1 MHEIFKRRSIRKY
14 LDKPVAKEDIDDLL
28 RAAMAAPSAGNEQPW
43 EFIVVDDKN
52 VLKRI
57 ADVHPYAKMLY
68 EAPVAIV
75 VCGDLNKEKYKG
87 FWVQDCSAATQ
98 NILLEATDKGL
109 GTVWIG
115 VYPDDTRVK
124 DISNIFGIP
133 SNVIPLSI
141 VAVGYPD
148 QEMQEVDRFDPQK
161 IHYNKW

>member
-141 VAVGYPD
+141 VAVGYPA

>member
-52 VLKRI
+52 VLKKI

-75 VCGDLNKEKYKG
+75 VCGDLNKEKHKG

-141 VAVGYPD
+141 VAVGYPA
-148 QEMQEVDRFDPQK
+148 
-161 IHYNKW
+161 

>member
-43 EFIVVDDKN
+43 EFIIVDDKN
-52 VLKRI
+52 ILKRI
-57 ADVHPYAKMLY
+57 ADLHPYAKMLY

-115 VYPDDTRVK
+115 VYPDETRVK

-148 QEMQEVDRFDPQK
+148 QEMQEVDRFEPQK

>member
-52 VLKRI
+52 VLKKI
-57 ADVHPYAKMLY
+57 ADVQPYAKMLY

-75 VCGDLNKEKYKG
+75 VCGDLNKEKHKG

-141 VAVGYPD
+141 VAVGYPA
-148 QEMQEVDRFDPQK
+148 
-161 IHYNKW
+161 

>member
-109 GTVWIG
+109 GTVGIG

-141 VAVGYPD
+141 VAVGYPA

>member
-1 MHEIFKRRSIRKY
+1 
-14 LDKPVAKEDIDDLL
+14 
-28 RAAMAAPSAGNEQPW
+28 MAAPPAGNEQPW

-109 GTVWIG
+109 GAVWIG

-141 VAVGYPD
+141 VAVGYPA

-161 IHYNKW
+161 YIIISGKGPNFWAFFI

>member
-43 EFIVVDDKN
+43 EFIIVDDKN
-52 VLKRI
+52 ILKRI

-115 VYPDDTRVK
+115 VYPDETRVK

-133 SNVIPLSI
+133 SNVVPLSI

>member
-14 LDKPVAKEDIDDLL
+14 LDKSVAKEDIDDLL

-52 VLKRI
+52 ALKRI

-68 EAPVAIV
+68 EVPVAIV

-141 VAVGYPD
+141 VAVGYPA